1 MKFERDPEYLKK
13 RQQAMKERRDNP
25 SGGKDFLLKKKYE
38 QYKGHDG
45 ENITRLLPAMWK
57 EAMFPWLEAW
67 IHYQVGPNN
76 SMFFCLAKMTN
87 KPCPICDEIVKMKE
101 QGVAKEIIGQIAASH
116 RAIAWVIDRKE
127 ESKGPQL
134 WTMPYSQVAQV
145 IITVS
150 FSRKTGEPVMVDDP
164 ENGWDILYTKT
175 GKQKNTKYTGVRK
188 DEEKS
193 PLHSDEAVADR
204 WLEFAKAESIP
215 DIINFSTYEHI
226 QTVMAGGESEPTVGA
241 PITSEDTKK
250 SEPKTESKPAEQPK
264 EEKKTLPVGEGL
276 SKKKL
281 KEMSR
286 SDLVDVIEARKLDVD
301 ASEWP
306 EDGDLAE
313 AVALELGL

>member
-1 MKFERDPEYLKK
+1 MKFERNPEFLKQ
-13 RQQAMKERRDNP
+13 RAQAMKERRDNP
-25 SGGKDFLLKKKYE
+25 SGGKDFLFKKKYE
-38 QYKGHDG
+38 QYKQHDG
-45 ENITRLLPAMWK
+45 ENIVRLLPAMWK
-57 EAMFPWLEAW
+57 GAMFPWLEAF
-67 IHYQVGPNN
+67 IHYQIGPSN
-76 SMFFCLAKMTN
+76 SMFFCLAKMN
-87 KPCPICDEIVKMKE
+87 NQPCPICDEIVKMKE
-101 QGVAKEIIGQIAASH
+101 QGISKDITGSIAASH
-116 RAIAWVIDRKE
+116 RAIAWMIDRKE

-134 WTMPYSQVAQV
+134 WTMPYPKIAQV

-164 ENGWDILYTKT
+164 VDGWDILYTKT
-175 GKQKNTKYTGVRK
+175 GSSKNTQYTAVRK

-193 PLHSDEAVADR
+193 PLHTDEAVADK

-215 DIINFSTYEHI
+215 DNINFSTYKHI
-226 QTVMAGGESEPTVGA
+226 TDVMMGGESESTVGA

-250 SEPKTESKPAEQPK
+250 SESKTEAKPVEQPK

-286 SDLVDVIEARKLDVD
+286 SDLVDVIETRKLDVD
-301 ASEWP
+301 AAEWP